1 MEILDGVLAYRLL
14 NSANLT
20 REQKQLVKA
29 TVCKMDYDIMKDQLK
44 KVFTSATGDLSPIDD
59 RNESKIKV
67 DSSQGTSDVFY
78 NKDYSN
84 PHSYRWKGRGIS
96 YRGNYKNHNA
106 SKRKDFKSN
115 EKKTKS
121 YKFQRRNFKM

>member
-20 REQKQLVKA
+20 REQKQYVKV
-29 TVCKMDYDIMKDQLK
+29 TVFEMDYDIMKYQLK
-44 KVFTSATGDLSPIDD
+44 NVFTNTTGDLSPIDD

-78 NKDYSN
+78 NKDYN
-84 PHSYRWKGRGIS
+84 KPQSYRGKGRGNS
-96 YRGNYKNHNA
+96 YRGKYNNHKDYNRN
-106 SKRKDFKSN
+106 RKDFKSN
-115 EKKTKS
+115 EKKP
-121 YKFQRRNFKM
+121 QQL